1 MSHKHLTMVS
11 GLRKGK
17 TEARETAPVL
27 PVDDAVVD
35 ATLEYLPAIPADM
48 VRFQRLTG
56 CRPAEVCSLRPC
68 DLDRSEE
75 VWIYRPESHKTEH
88 HDRDRIILIGPQAQG
103 VLLRYLARDAQACCF
118 RPCDSEAKRLAEQEA
133 NRKTPL
139 SCGNVRG
146 IQREAEAQDVS
157 RA

>member
-1 MSHKHLTMVS
+1 
-11 GLRKGK
+11 
-17 TEARETAPVL
+17 
-27 PVDDAVVD
+27 
-35 ATLEYLPAIPADM
+35 M

-68 DLDRSEE
+68 DLNRSEE

-88 HDRDRIILIGPQAQG
+88 HDRDRIIFIGPQAQG
-103 VLLRYLARDAQACCF
+103 VLLRYLARDPQACCF

-146 IQREAEAQDVS
+146 SNVKRKPKT
-157 RA
+157 